1 VDAKQAHGHEQGSPS
16 GVLSERARRV
26 FRDLDPTQGHG
37 LEVGPLYSPLVDK
50 GQADVHYVDVHLTPA
65 LRTSYADHPGLPLDD
80 FVEVDVALIQDG
92 RTRSLAEAT
101 AGLAPFDWVLASH
114 VIEHVPDVIAWLADV
129 ADVLVDDGRLVLAVP
144 DRRYCFDVRRPPTT
158 VGEMLLAHHHHDLRP
173 SVRAVFDHFTTAVAI
188 TSSEAWR
195 HVVPENEKP
204 IHGLAYARG
213 QVEKSVRDGEYVD
226 CHVWLFT
233 PSSFVEQLSVLAE
246 MDLLDFVVDSIEPTA
261 VDDLEFYVTLR
272 RLPRSLSAEER
283 AQRRAAG
290 FPEVLAGTPALP
302 SGIELVALTAREQR
316 LLALKRR
323 VGNGAK
329 RVVRRVRR
337 AG

>member
-1 VDAKQAHGHEQGSPS
+1 MKRAQGGQQGSPS

-26 FRDLDPTQGHG
+26 FRDFDPTQGRG
-37 LEVGPLYSPLVDK
+37 LEVGPLYSPLVHK

-65 LRTSYADHPGLPLDD
+65 LRESHADHPGLPLDD

-92 RTRSLAEAT
+92 HIRSLAEAT
-101 AGLAPFDWVLASH
+101 AGLGPFDWVMASH
-114 VIEHVPDVIAWLADV
+114 VIEHVPDVIAWLSDV

-173 SVRAVFDHFTTAVAI
+173 SVRAIFDHFTTAVAI
-188 TSSEAWR
+188 TSTEAWR
-195 HVVPENEKP
+195 HVVREDEEP

-233 PSSFVEQLSVLAE
+233 PRAFVEQLSMLAE

-261 VDDLEFYVTLR
+261 VDDLEFYATLR

-283 AQRRAAG
+283 AQRRAVG
-290 FPEVLAGTPALP
+290 FPEVLAGMPASPDGL
-302 SGIELVALTAREQR
+302 ELVALTAREQR
-316 LLALKRR
+316 LLRLKRR
-323 VGNGAK
+323 LGNGAK
-329 RVVRRVRR
+329 RAIRWARSVS
-337 AG
+337 